1 MRRYDAYAS
10 ALKVLSRAYEQD
22 FDNEFVLSGVVD
34 KFSLQFEL
42 GWKLLKDLLR
52 YEGVAEAAAGSP
64 RTVLKAAYRYFDF
77 VDEETWLH
85 MLGDRNAISHIY
97 DGEAMRRLVGTILE
111 RYIPAFQDLARD
123 VVQRYGS
130 ELERI
135 A

>member
-10 ALKVLSRAYEQD
+10 ALKVLSSAYEQD
-22 FDNEFVLSGVVD
+22 LDNEFVLSGVVD

-64 RTVLKAAYRYFDF
+64 RTVLKSAYRYFDF
-77 VDEETWLH
+77 IDEETWLH
-85 MLGDRNAISHIY
+85 MLKDRNAISHIY
-97 DGEAMRRLVGTILE
+97 DREAMRRLVGTILE

-123 VVQRYGS
+123 VVRRYGN